1 MLIGRYDSSL
11 VLVSVLVAIFASYTA
26 LSVAG
31 RVKQSQGA
39 ASWVWT
45 AGGALAMGSGI
56 WAMHFIG
63 MLAFSLPL
71 PLGYDVPLTLLSLLL
86 PVLVSGMALWQLR
99 APVLAP
105 RHLGAS
111 ALLMGIGI
119 NAMHYTGMA
128 AMRMTPAIEYDPP
141 LFALSVLIAVGSAA
155 GALWLSFRLGQGA
168 DGNWIAHS
176 AAAVVMGFAI
186 SGMHYTGM
194 AAAGFPHGS
203 VCMAATGWI
212 SQHKLALIVTAVIVG
227 LLIVA
232 LLFSVLDARLQ
243 ARAASLA
250 ASLAIAEERKALYL
264 HEVEARIEAERLNQ
278 LKDEFLSTVSHE
290 LRTPLNA
297 ILGWSQL
304 LAQKD
309 TLGEEMLRKGLD
321 TIERNA
327 RAQVLLIDDLL
338 DMSRIL
344 SGKVRLDLQ
353 PVRPAEFVN
362 AVLESLR
369 PTALAKRIRLE
380 AELDLGAG
388 PVLADGG
395 RMQQVMWNLVS
406 NAIKFTPAGGEV
418 AVALWREGEQL
429 AIRVRDN
436 GAGIRPDF
444 LMHVFDRF
452 RQADT
457 STTRQHGGLGLGLSI
472 VRQLVELHGGTVR
485 ADSAGEGQGAAFTV
499 RLPLQPALPDWG
511 LAPRAVSLAE
521 AALTTAPALPDLTGL
536 AVLALDDDADSL
548 EVLRTILAGAGA
560 QVALARTA
568 HEALALLQA
577 GRPQIL
583 ISDIGMPDMD
593 GFELIRRVR
602 GLPDKELCLMP
613 ALALSAF
620 ARKEDRERACA
631 CGYTDYLVKP
641 VTPALLVGAVAALR
655 GAMAPAPGLAVA
667 AHPVKS

>member
-1 MLIGRYDSSL
+1 MLIGRYDPTL

-31 RVKQSQGA
+31 RVKQAHGY
-39 ASWVWT
+39 ASVVWT

-63 MLAFSLPL
+63 MLAFSLPI

-99 APVLAP
+99 AAVLRP
-105 RHLGAS
+105 RDLASS
-111 ALLMGIGI
+111 ALLMGVGI

-128 AMRMTPAIEYDPP
+128 AMRMSPAIEYDPL

-155 GALWLSFRLGQGA
+155 GALWIAFRLRQGA
-168 DGNWIAHS
+168 AGAWVAQS
-176 AAAVVMGFAI
+176 AAAVVMGFAVA
-186 SGMHYTGM
+186 GMHYTGM
-194 AAAGFPHGS
+194 AAAGFHADS
-203 VCMAATGWI
+203 VCRAATGWI
-212 SQHKLALIVTAVIVG
+212 SQHNLALIVTAVIVG

-243 ARAASLA
+243 ARAASLD

-264 HEVEARIEAERLNQ
+264 HEVEARVEAERLNQ

-297 ILGWSQL
+297 ILGWAQL
-304 LAQKD
+304 LAQKESV
-309 TLGEEMLRKGLD
+309 GEDMLRKGLE

-327 RAQVLLIDDLL
+327 RVQVQLIDDLL

-353 PVRPAEFVN
+353 PVKPAEFVG
-362 AVLESLR
+362 AVVESLR
-369 PTALAKRIRLE
+369 PTAMAKRIRLE
-380 AELDLGAG
+380 AALDEEAG
-388 PVLADGG
+388 PVLADTG

-406 NAIKFTPAGGEV
+406 NAVKFTPAGGLVE
-418 AVALWREGEQL
+418 VALWREGEQM

-436 GAGIRPDF
+436 GPGIHPDF
-444 LMHVFDRF
+444 LPHVFDRF

-472 VRQLVELHGGTVR
+472 VRQLVELHGGTVEVS
-485 ADSAGEGQGAAFTV
+485 SAGEGQGATFTV
-499 RLPLQPALPDWG
+499 HLPLQPALPDWS
-511 LAPRAVSLAE
+511 LAPTLPGEERE
-521 AALTTAPALPDLTGL
+521 IAAPAALPDLSGL
-536 AVLALDDDADSL
+536 RVLALDDDADSL
-548 EVLRTILAGAGA
+548 EVLRTILLGAGA
-560 QVALARTA
+560 QVVVAYTA
-568 HEALALLQA
+568 QEALDLLHAQ
-577 GRPQIL
+577 RPQLL
-583 ISDIGMPDMD
+583 ISDIGMPGMD
-593 GFELIRRVR
+593 GFEFIRRVR
-602 GLPDKELCLMP
+602 SIEDSELCMVP

-620 ARKEDRERACA
+620 ARKEDRDRACA

-641 VTPALLVGAVAALR
+641 VTPSLLVEAVAALR
-655 GAMAPAPGLAVA
+655 PAVQA
-667 AHPVKS
+667 ARAVKS

>member
-1 MLIGRYDSSL
+1 MLTGRYDPSL

-31 RVKQSQGA
+31 RVKQAHGY
-39 ASWVWT
+39 ASLAWT

-63 MLAFSLPL
+63 MLAFSLPI

-99 APVLAP
+99 APLLRPRELAS
-105 RHLGAS
+105 S
-111 ALLMGIGI
+111 ALLMGLGI

-128 AMRMTPAIEYDPP
+128 AMRMSPAIDYDPW

-155 GALWLSFRLGQGA
+155 GALWIGFRLRQGA
-168 DGNWIAHS
+168 AGAWVAQS
-176 AAAVVMGFAI
+176 AAAVVMGFAVA
-186 SGMHYTGM
+186 GMHYTGM
-194 AAAGFPHGS
+194 AAAGFPEGS
-203 VCMAATGWI
+203 VCRAATGWI
-212 SQHKLALIVTAVIVG
+212 SQHKLALIVAVVVVG
-227 LLIVA
+227 LLVVA

-243 ARAASLA
+243 ARAASLD
-250 ASLAIAEERKALYL
+250 ASLAVAEERKALYL
-264 HEVEARIEAERLNQ
+264 QEVEARVEAERINQ

-304 LAQKD
+304 LAQKERVGD
-309 TLGEEMLRKGLD
+309 DMLRKGLE

-327 RAQVLLIDDLL
+327 RVQVQLIDDLL

-353 PVRPAEFVN
+353 PVKPAEFVG
-362 AVLESLR
+362 AVVESLR
-369 PTALAKRIRLE
+369 PTAMAKRIRLE
-380 AELDLGAG
+380 AELDEEAG
-388 PVLADGG
+388 PVLADSG

-406 NAIKFTPAGGEV
+406 NALKFTPGGGLVEV
-418 AVALWREGEQL
+418 GLWRAGEQM

-436 GAGIRPDF
+436 GPGIHPDF
-444 LMHVFDRF
+444 LPHVFDRF

-472 VRQLVELHGGTVR
+472 VRQLVELHGGTV
-485 ADSAGEGQGAAFTV
+485 AVDSAGEGQGASFTV
-499 RLPLQPALPDWG
+499 HLPLQPALPGWG
-511 LAPRAVSLAE
+511 LAPALPGGE
-521 AALTTAPALPDLTGL
+521 LDMTAAAALPDLSGMR
-536 AVLALDDDADSL
+536 VLALDDDADSL
-548 EVLRTILAGAGA
+548 EVLRTILLGAGA
-560 QVALARTA
+560 QVAVAGTA
-568 HEALALLQA
+568 QEALDLLHAQ
-577 GRPQIL
+577 RPQLL
-583 ISDIGMPDMD
+583 ISDIGMPGMD
-593 GFELIRRVR
+593 GFEFIRRVR
-602 GLPDKELCLMP
+602 SIEDNELCMVP

-620 ARKEDRERACA
+620 ARKEDRDRACA

-641 VTPALLVGAVAALR
+641 VTPGMLVEAVAALR
-655 GAMAPAPGLAVA
+655 PAAQA
-667 AHPVKS
+667 ARAVKS

>member
-1 MLIGRYDSSL
+1 MLIGRYDPTL

-31 RVKQSQGA
+31 RVKQAHGP
-39 ASWVWT
+39 ASWAWT

-63 MLAFSLPL
+63 MLAFSLPI

-99 APVLAP
+99 APVLNP
-105 RHLGAS
+105 RHLASS
-111 ALLMGIGI
+111 ALLMGVGI
-119 NAMHYTGMA
+119 AAMHYTGMA
-128 AMRMTPAIEYDPP
+128 AMRMSPAIHYDPL

-155 GALWLSFRLGQGA
+155 GALWIAFRLRQGA
-168 DGNWIAHS
+168 AGAWVAQS

-186 SGMHYTGM
+186 AGMHYTGM
-194 AAAGFPHGS
+194 AAAAFPEGS
-203 VCMAATGWI
+203 VCRAATGLI
-212 SQHKLALIVTAVIVG
+212 SQQNLALIVTAVIVG

-243 ARAASLA
+243 ARAASLD
-250 ASLAIAEERKALYL
+250 ASLAVAEERKALYL
-264 HEVEARIEAERLNQ
+264 HEVEARVEAERINQ

-304 LAQKD
+304 LAQKEQVS
-309 TLGEEMLRKGLD
+309 EEMLRKGLD

-327 RAQVLLIDDLL
+327 RVQVQLIDDLL

-353 PVRPAEFVN
+353 PVAPAEFVS
-362 AVLESLR
+362 AVVDSLR
-369 PTALAKRIRLE
+369 PTAMAKRIRLE
-380 AELDLGAG
+380 AELDADAG
-388 PVLADGG
+388 PVLADTG
-395 RMQQVMWNLVS
+395 RMQQVLWNLVS
-406 NAIKFTPAGGEV
+406 NAIKFTPAGGLVE
-418 AVALWREGEQL
+418 VALWREDEHM

-436 GAGIRPDF
+436 GAGIGPDF
-444 LMHVFDRF
+444 LPHVFDRF

-472 VRQLVELHGGTVR
+472 VRQLVELHGGTV
-485 ADSAGEGQGAAFTV
+485 AVASAGEGQGATFTV
-499 RLPLQPALPDWG
+499 HLPVQPALPDWG
-511 LAPRAVSLAE
+511 LALATVAGEE
-521 AALTTAPALPDLTGL
+521 AASMEPANLPDLSGMR
-536 AVLALDDDADSL
+536 VLALDDDADSL
-548 EVLRTILAGAGA
+548 EVLRTILAAAGA
-560 QVALARTA
+560 HVDVARTPR
-568 HEALALLQA
+568 EALELLRVR
-577 GRPQIL
+577 RPQVL

-593 GFELIRRVR
+593 GFELIGRVR
-602 GLPDKELCLMP
+602 SLDDTELCMVP

-620 ARKEDRERACA
+620 ARKEDRDRACA
-631 CGYTDYLVKP
+631 SGFTDYLVKP
-641 VTPALLVGAVAALR
+641 VTPSLLVEAVAALR
-655 GAMAPAPGLAVA
+655 PALQATRA
-667 AHPVKS
+667 VKS

>member
-1 MLIGRYDSSL
+1 MLTGRYDPSL

-31 RVKQSQGA
+31 RVKQAHGY
-39 ASWVWT
+39 ASLAWT

-63 MLAFSLPL
+63 MLAFSLPI

-99 APVLAP
+99 APLLRPRELAS
-105 RHLGAS
+105 S
-111 ALLMGIGI
+111 ALLMGLGI

-128 AMRMTPAIEYDPP
+128 AMRMSPAIDYDPW

-155 GALWLSFRLGQGA
+155 GALWIGFRLRQGA
-168 DGNWIAHS
+168 AGAWVAQS
-176 AAAVVMGFAI
+176 AAAVVMGFAVA
-186 SGMHYTGM
+186 GMHYTGM
-194 AAAGFPHGS
+194 AAAGFHADS
-203 VCMAATGWI
+203 VCRAATGWI
-212 SQHKLALIVTAVIVG
+212 SQHKLALIVAVVVVG
-227 LLIVA
+227 LLVVA

-243 ARAASLA
+243 ARAASLD
-250 ASLAIAEERKALYL
+250 ASLAVAEERKALYL
-264 HEVEARIEAERLNQ
+264 QEVEARVEAERINQ

-304 LAQKD
+304 LAQKERVGD
-309 TLGEEMLRKGLD
+309 DMLRKGLE

-327 RAQVLLIDDLL
+327 RVQVQLIDDLL

-353 PVRPAEFVN
+353 PVKPAEFVG
-362 AVLESLR
+362 AVVESLR
-369 PTALAKRIRLE
+369 PTAMAKRIRLE
-380 AELDLGAG
+380 AELDEEAG
-388 PVLADGG
+388 PVLADSG

-406 NAIKFTPAGGEV
+406 NALKFTPGGGLVEV
-418 AVALWREGEQL
+418 GLWRAGEQM

-436 GAGIRPDF
+436 GPGIHPDF
-444 LMHVFDRF
+444 LPHVFDRF

-472 VRQLVELHGGTVR
+472 VRQLVELHGGTV
-485 ADSAGEGQGAAFTV
+485 AVDSAGEGQGASFTV
-499 RLPLQPALPDWG
+499 HLPLQPALPGWG
-511 LAPRAVSLAE
+511 LAPALPGGE
-521 AALTTAPALPDLTGL
+521 LDMTAAAALPDLSGMR
-536 AVLALDDDADSL
+536 VLALDDDADSL
-548 EVLRTILAGAGA
+548 EVLRTILLGAGA
-560 QVALARTA
+560 QVAVAGTA
-568 HEALALLQA
+568 QEALDLLHAQ
-577 GRPQIL
+577 RPQLL
-583 ISDIGMPDMD
+583 ISDIGMPGMD
-593 GFELIRRVR
+593 GFEFIRRVR
-602 GLPDKELCLMP
+602 SVEDNELCMVP

-620 ARKEDRERACA
+620 ARKEDRDRACA

-641 VTPALLVGAVAALR
+641 VTPGLLVEAVAALR
-655 GAMAPAPGLAVA
+655 PAAQA
-667 AHPVKS
+667 ARAVKS

>member
-1 MLIGRYDSSL
+1 MLIGRYDPTL

-31 RVKQSQGA
+31 RVKQAHGY
-39 ASWVWT
+39 ASVVWT

-63 MLAFSLPL
+63 MLAFSLPI

-99 APVLAP
+99 APLLRPRELAS
-105 RHLGAS
+105 S
-111 ALLMGIGI
+111 ALLMGLGI

-128 AMRMTPAIEYDPP
+128 AMRMSPAIDYDPW

-155 GALWLSFRLGQGA
+155 GALWIGFRLRQGA
-168 DGNWIAHS
+168 AGAWVAQS
-176 AAAVVMGFAI
+176 AAAVVMGFAVA
-186 SGMHYTGM
+186 GMHYTGM
-194 AAAGFPHGS
+194 AAAGFHGDS
-203 VCMAATGWI
+203 VCRAATGWI
-212 SQHKLALIVTAVIVG
+212 SQHKLALIVAVVVVG
-227 LLIVA
+227 LLVVA

-243 ARAASLA
+243 ARAASLD

-264 HEVEARIEAERLNQ
+264 HEVEARVEAERLNQ

-304 LAQKD
+304 LAQKESVSD
-309 TLGEEMLRKGLD
+309 DMLRKGLE

-327 RAQVLLIDDLL
+327 RVQVQLIDDLL

-353 PVRPAEFVN
+353 PVQPAEFVG
-362 AVLESLR
+362 AVVESLR
-369 PTALAKRIRLE
+369 PTAMAKRIRLE
-380 AELDLGAG
+380 AELDEEAG
-388 PVLADGG
+388 PVLADSD

-406 NAIKFTPAGGEV
+406 NALKFTPGGGLVEV
-418 AVALWREGEQL
+418 GLWRAGEQM

-436 GAGIRPDF
+436 GPGIHPDF
-444 LMHVFDRF
+444 LPHVFDRF

-472 VRQLVELHGGTVR
+472 VRQLVELHGGTV
-485 ADSAGEGQGAAFTV
+485 AVDSAGEGQGASFTV
-499 RLPLQPALPDWG
+499 HLPLRPALPGWG
-511 LAPRAVSLAE
+511 LAPALPGGE
-521 AALTTAPALPDLTGL
+521 LDMTAAAALPDLSGMR
-536 AVLALDDDADSL
+536 VLALDDDADSL
-548 EVLRTILAGAGA
+548 EVLRTILLGAGA
-560 QVALARTA
+560 QVAVAYTA
-568 HEALALLQA
+568 QEAFDLLHAQ
-577 GRPQIL
+577 RPQVL
-583 ISDIGMPDMD
+583 ISDIGMPGMD
-593 GFELIRRVR
+593 GFEFIRRVR
-602 GLPDKELCLMP
+602 SIEDSELCMVP

-620 ARKEDRERACA
+620 ARKEDRDRACA

-641 VTPALLVGAVAALR
+641 VTPSLLVEAVAALR
-655 GAMAPAPGLAVA
+655 PAVQA
-667 AHPVKS
+667 ARAVKS

>member
-1 MLIGRYDSSL
+1 MLTGRYDPSL

-31 RVKQSQGA
+31 RVKQAHGY
-39 ASWVWT
+39 ASLAWT

-63 MLAFSLPL
+63 MLAFSLPI

-99 APVLAP
+99 APLLRPRELAS
-105 RHLGAS
+105 S
-111 ALLMGIGI
+111 ALLMGLGI

-128 AMRMTPAIEYDPP
+128 AMRMSPAIDYDPW

-155 GALWLSFRLGQGA
+155 GALWIGFRLRQGA
-168 DGNWIAHS
+168 AGAWVAQS
-176 AAAVVMGFAI
+176 AAAVVMGFAVA
-186 SGMHYTGM
+186 GMHYIGM
-194 AAAGFPHGS
+194 AAAGFHADS
-203 VCMAATGWI
+203 VCRAATGWI
-212 SQHKLALIVTAVIVG
+212 SQHKLALIVAVVVVG
-227 LLIVA
+227 LLVVA

-243 ARAASLA
+243 ARAASLD
-250 ASLAIAEERKALYL
+250 ASLAVAEERKALYL
-264 HEVEARIEAERLNQ
+264 QEVEARVEAERINQ

-304 LAQKD
+304 LAQKERVGD
-309 TLGEEMLRKGLD
+309 DMLRKGLE

-327 RAQVLLIDDLL
+327 RVQVQLIDDLL

-353 PVRPAEFVN
+353 PVKPAEFVG
-362 AVLESLR
+362 AVVESLR
-369 PTALAKRIRLE
+369 PTAMAKRIRLE
-380 AELDLGAG
+380 AELDEEAG
-388 PVLADGG
+388 PVLADSG

-406 NAIKFTPAGGEV
+406 NALKFTPGGGLVEV
-418 AVALWREGEQL
+418 GLWRAGEQM

-436 GAGIRPDF
+436 GPGIHPDF
-444 LMHVFDRF
+444 LPHVFDRF

-472 VRQLVELHGGTVR
+472 VRQLVELHGGTV
-485 ADSAGEGQGAAFTV
+485 AVDSAGEGQGASFTV
-499 RLPLQPALPDWG
+499 HLPLQPALPGWG
-511 LAPRAVSLAE
+511 LAPALPGGE
-521 AALTTAPALPDLTGL
+521 LDMTAAAALPDLSGMR
-536 AVLALDDDADSL
+536 VLALDDDADSL
-548 EVLRTILAGAGA
+548 EVLRTILLGAGA
-560 QVALARTA
+560 QVAVAGTA
-568 HEALALLQA
+568 QEALDLLHAQ
-577 GRPQIL
+577 RPQLL
-583 ISDIGMPDMD
+583 ISDIGMPGMD
-593 GFELIRRVR
+593 GFEFIRCVR
-602 GLPDKELCLMP
+602 SIEDNELCMVP

-620 ARKEDRERACA
+620 ARKEDRDRACA

-641 VTPALLVGAVAALR
+641 VTPGLLVEAVAALR
-655 GAMAPAPGLAVA
+655 PAAQA
-667 AHPVKS
+667 ARAVKS

>member
-1 MLIGRYDSSL
+1 MLIGRYDPTL

-31 RVKQSQGA
+31 RVKQAHGY
-39 ASWVWT
+39 ASVVWT

-63 MLAFSLPL
+63 MLAFSLPI

-99 APVLAP
+99 APVLRP
-105 RHLGAS
+105 RDLASS
-111 ALLMGIGI
+111 ALLMGVGI

-128 AMRMTPAIEYDPP
+128 AMRMSPAIEYDPL
-141 LFALSVLIAVGSAA
+141 LFALSVLIAIGSAA
-155 GALWLSFRLGQGA
+155 GALWIAFRLRQGA
-168 DGNWIAHS
+168 AGAWVAQS
-176 AAAVVMGFAI
+176 AAAVVMGFAVA
-186 SGMHYTGM
+186 GMHYTGM
-194 AAAGFPHGS
+194 AAAGFHADS
-203 VCMAATGWI
+203 VCRAATGWI
-212 SQHKLALIVTAVIVG
+212 SQHNLALIVTAVIVG
-227 LLIVA
+227 LLVVA

-243 ARAASLA
+243 ARAASLD

-264 HEVEARIEAERLNQ
+264 QEVEARVEAERLNQ

-304 LAQKD
+304 LAQKESVGD
-309 TLGEEMLRKGLD
+309 DMLRKGLE

-327 RAQVLLIDDLL
+327 RVQVQLIDDLL

-353 PVRPAEFVN
+353 PVKPAEFVG
-362 AVLESLR
+362 AVVESLR
-369 PTALAKRIRLE
+369 PTAMAKRIRLE
-380 AELDLGAG
+380 AELDEEAG
-388 PVLADGG
+388 PVLADSG

-406 NAIKFTPAGGEV
+406 NALKFTPGGGLVEV
-418 AVALWREGEQL
+418 GLWRAGEQM

-436 GAGIRPDF
+436 GPGIHPDF
-444 LMHVFDRF
+444 LPHVFDRF

-472 VRQLVELHGGTVR
+472 VRQLVELHGGTV
-485 ADSAGEGQGAAFTV
+485 AVDSAGEGQGASFTV
-499 RLPLQPALPDWG
+499 HLPLQPALPGWG
-511 LAPRAVSLAE
+511 LAPALPGGE
-521 AALTTAPALPDLTGL
+521 LDMTAAAALPDLSGMR
-536 AVLALDDDADSL
+536 VLALDDDADSL
-548 EVLRTILAGAGA
+548 EVLRTILLGAGA
-560 QVALARTA
+560 QVAVAGTA
-568 HEALALLQA
+568 QEALDLLHAQ
-577 GRPQIL
+577 RPQLL
-583 ISDIGMPDMD
+583 ISDIGMPGMD
-593 GFELIRRVR
+593 GFEFIRRVR
-602 GLPDKELCLMP
+602 SVEDNELCMVP

-620 ARKEDRERACA
+620 ARKEDRDRACA

-641 VTPALLVGAVAALR
+641 VTPGLLVEAVAALR
-655 GAMAPAPGLAVA
+655 PAAQA
-667 AHPVKS
+667 ARAVKS

>member
-1 MLIGRYDSSL
+1 MLTGSYDPTL

-31 RVKQSQGA
+31 RVKQAHGA
-39 ASWVWT
+39 ASWAWT

-63 MLAFSLPL
+63 MLAFSLPI

-99 APVLAP
+99 APLLRPRDLAS
-105 RHLGAS
+105 S
-111 ALLMGIGI
+111 ALLMGVGI

-128 AMRMTPAIEYDPP
+128 AMRMSPAIEYDPW

-155 GALWLSFRLGQGA
+155 GALWIAFRLRQGA
-168 DGNWIAHS
+168 AGAWVAQS
-176 AAAVVMGFAI
+176 AAAVVMGFAVA
-186 SGMHYTGM
+186 GMHYTGM
-194 AAAGFPHGS
+194 AAAGFHAGS
-203 VCMAATGWI
+203 VCRAATGLI
-212 SQHKLALIVTAVIVG
+212 SQHNLALIVTAVIVG
-227 LLIVA
+227 LLVVA

-243 ARAASLA
+243 TRAASLD

-264 HEVEARIEAERLNQ
+264 HEVEARVEAERLNQ

-304 LAQKD
+304 LAQKETMD
-309 TLGEEMLRKGLD
+309 EAMLRKGLD

-327 RAQVLLIDDLL
+327 RVQVQLIDDLL

-353 PVRPAEFVN
+353 PVKPAEFVG
-362 AVLESLR
+362 AVVESLR
-369 PTALAKRIRLE
+369 PTAMAKRIRLE
-380 AELDLGAG
+380 ATLDEEAG
-388 PVLADGG
+388 PVLADTG

-406 NAIKFTPAGGEV
+406 NAVKFTPSGGLVE
-418 AVALWREGEQL
+418 VALWREGEQM

-436 GAGIRPDF
+436 GPGIHPGF
-444 LMHVFDRF
+444 LPHVFDRF

-472 VRQLVELHGGTVR
+472 VRQLVELHGGTV
-485 ADSAGEGQGAAFTV
+485 AVDSAGEGQGATFTV
-499 RLPLQPALPDWG
+499 HLPLQPALPDWG
-511 LAPRAVSLAE
+511 LGPLAVSGGE
-521 AALTTAPALPDLTGL
+521 DDGSAAAALPDLSGMR
-536 AVLALDDDADSL
+536 VLALDDDPDSL
-548 EVLRTILAGAGA
+548 EVLRTILASAGA
-560 QVALARTA
+560 RVTVAHTA
-568 HEALALLQA
+568 QEALDLLRAQ
-577 GRPQIL
+577 RPHLL
-583 ISDIGMPDMD
+583 ISDIGMPGMD
-593 GFELIRRVR
+593 GFELIGHVR
-602 GLPDKELCLMP
+602 ALDDTALCLVP

-620 ARKEDRERACA
+620 ARKEDRDRACA
-631 CGYTDYLVKP
+631 RGFTDYLVKP
-641 VTPALLVGAVAALR
+641 VTPTLLLEAVAALR
-655 GAMAPAPGLAVA
+655 PAAQAAPA
-667 AHPVKS
+667 VKS

>member
-1 MLIGRYDSSL
+1 MLIGRYDPTL

-31 RVKQSQGA
+31 RVKQAHGY
-39 ASWVWT
+39 ASVVWT

-63 MLAFSLPL
+63 MLAFSLPI

-99 APVLAP
+99 APVLRP
-105 RHLGAS
+105 RDLASS
-111 ALLMGIGI
+111 ALLMGVGI

-128 AMRMTPAIEYDPP
+128 AMRMSPAIEYDPL
-141 LFALSVLIAVGSAA
+141 LFALSVLIAIGSAVGALWIAFRLRQGAA
-155 GALWLSFRLGQGA
+155 GAWVAQ
-168 DGNWIAHS
+168 S
-176 AAAVVMGFAI
+176 AAAVVMGFAVA
-186 SGMHYTGM
+186 GMHYTGM
-194 AAAGFPHGS
+194 AAAGFHADS
-203 VCMAATGWI
+203 VCRAATGWI
-212 SQHKLALIVTAVIVG
+212 SQHNLALIVTAVIVG

-243 ARAASLA
+243 ARAASLD

-264 HEVEARIEAERLNQ
+264 HEVEARVEAERLNQ

-304 LAQKD
+304 LAQKESVSD
-309 TLGEEMLRKGLD
+309 DMLRKGLE

-327 RAQVLLIDDLL
+327 RVQVQLIDDLL

-353 PVRPAEFVN
+353 PVKPAEFVG
-362 AVLESLR
+362 AVVESLR
-369 PTALAKRIRLE
+369 PTAMAKRIRLE
-380 AELDLGAG
+380 AALDEEAG
-388 PVLADGG
+388 PVLADTG

-406 NAIKFTPAGGEV
+406 NALKFTPGGGLVE
-418 AVALWREGEQL
+418 VALWREGEQM

-436 GAGIRPDF
+436 GPGIHPDF
-444 LMHVFDRF
+444 LPHVFDRF

-472 VRQLVELHGGTVR
+472 VRQLVELHGGTV
-485 ADSAGEGQGAAFTV
+485 AVSSAGEGQGASFTV
-499 RLPLQPALPDWG
+499 HLPLQPALPDW
-511 LAPRAVSLAE
+511 SL
-521 AALTTAPALPDLTGL
+521 APALPGEERETAAPAAWPDLSGMR
-536 AVLALDDDADSL
+536 VLALDDDADSL
-548 EVLRTILAGAGA
+548 EVLRTILLGAGA
-560 QVALARTA
+560 QVAVAYTA
-568 HEALALLQA
+568 QEAFDLLHAQ
-577 GRPQIL
+577 RPQVL
-583 ISDIGMPDMD
+583 ISDIGMPGMD
-593 GFELIRRVR
+593 GFEFIRRVR
-602 GLPDKELCLMP
+602 SIEDSELCMVP

-620 ARKEDRERACA
+620 ARKEDRDRACA

-641 VTPALLVGAVAALR
+641 VTPSLLVEAVAALR
-655 GAMAPAPGLAVA
+655 PAVQA
-667 AHPVKS
+667 ARAVKS